1 MRHRQLGIIFL
12 VIAVSSAG
20 CATPASD
27 SDSAS
32 DSEVEPREIPALQL
46 DAEQPA
52 PPLEESKPRFET
64 TSWMVLEVE
73 TEGGQ
78 PRFVI
83 IDGGNKNG
91 LQRGFRGRLIERGR
105 SIAEIEIVEVYDDG
119 SRARIAT
126 ELADRITPRTTA
138 EIDVPIRDPR

>member
-1 MRHRQLGIIFL
+1 MRHRQLWILFL
-12 VIAVSSAG
+12 VIAVCLAG
-20 CATPASD
+20 CAKPASD
-27 SDSAS
+27 ADP
-32 DSEVEPREIPALQL
+32 EVEPREIPALPP
-46 DAEQPA
+46 DAERPT
-52 PPLEESKPRFET
+52 PPLEESKSRFEI

-105 SIAEIEIVEVYDDG
+105 SIAEIEIVEVYDEG

-126 ELADRITPRTTA
+126 ELVDRITPQTA
-138 EIDVPIRDPR
+138 AEVAVPVGDTR